1 MINIEL
7 PCKVEERVSAKT
19 GKNYIVVAIRIN
31 DDYEMLLFPNNEQQA
46 VIRMAFKNSKPK
58 FKVSQQD

>member
-19 GKNYIVVAIRIN
+19 GKNYIVVAIRVD
-31 DDYEMLLFPNNEQQA
+31 DDYEMLLFPSNEQQA

-58 FKVSQQD
+58 FKASQQD